1 MPTLKEAYKRDGFAG
16 VWKWASNGD
25 DPNKGRWERVVEWS
39 RNRINQFKKGVREA
53 RRQLAFVNEH
63 LAKRKREEKK
73 LRQDI
78 KRAVAQGNTAQ
89 VERLKGHLKENLA
102 DQKDL
107 RKKRRR
113 LLDTKK
119 HRIDQ
124 VKFWVSKNTIYRR
137 KYRRAVKK
145 AQQEQQN
152 GGSPSQPQFEPY
164 MANGYSW
171 EPCNQGVRNAIA
183 RVVVLDG
190 NYITSLDRNYVPPG
204 GSATSYHMVGKAL
217 DCGPSRTTQ
226 VREYNLNIGNGNCL
240 ELFGPDNTLWIKYG
254 ADTGGAEGTPLEN
267 LHDSHNHLAFNS

>member
-1 MPTLKEAYKRDGFAG
+1 MTLKEAFKRDGFAG
-16 VWKWASNGD
+16 VWRWATRGKG
-25 DPNKGRWERVVEWS
+25 PRPGRWERAVEWS

-53 RRQLAFVNEH
+53 RRRLAFINDH
-63 LAKRKREEKK
+63 LRKRKKERKELLAHK
-73 LRQDI
+73 
-78 KRAVAQGNTAQ
+78 KRAQAAGHTEI
-89 VERLKGHLKENLA
+89 VERLNKELA
-102 DQKDL
+102 QNHKDQKEL
-107 RKKRRR
+107 RKLRRR
-113 LLDTKK
+113 FLDTKK

-124 VKFWVSKNTIYRR
+124 VKFWVAKNTVYRR
-137 KYRRAVKK
+137 KYKAAVKK
-145 AQQEQQN
+145 AEQEQQN
-152 GGSPSQPQFEPY
+152 GGTPSQPQFEPY

-254 ADTGGAEGTPLEN
+254 SDTGGAEGTALEN